1 VAVILPFTWRHPRAW
16 SSKAFSKVL
25 KPGVEALLEQDLNIL
40 VSFGVFLDLVCSLV

>member
-1 VAVILPFTWRHPRAW
+1 MAFILPFTWRHARVVEQGV
-16 SSKAFSKVL
+16 FKVL